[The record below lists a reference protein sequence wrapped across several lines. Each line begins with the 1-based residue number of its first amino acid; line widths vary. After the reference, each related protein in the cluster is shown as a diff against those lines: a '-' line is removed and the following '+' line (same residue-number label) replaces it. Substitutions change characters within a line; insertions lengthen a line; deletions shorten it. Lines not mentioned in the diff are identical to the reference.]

1 MVNKIKE
8 EYIIGFIDKWSVTL
22 IPSVALRKSLLLYI
36 FATLPVAFLGSI
48 NEIITPLLLVS
59 IIIMSIWATCI
70 YKNVDKYKDQVDLFI
85 GVLFA
90 LLSIVTM
97 IGSYKLI
104 VTFRNVSYID
114 ICKAILGYLIIVAF
128 ILVYCIYKIRKGCFV
143 GKKSNLTNA
152 TAMSSAG
159 AFGAVAGSSLSKS
172 LGDNT
177 RIVVLAYSLL
187 FLSYMLSFAY
197 IYLLKYYF
205 VKKLGKQ
212 SSEQVF

>member
-8 EYIIGFIDKWSVTL
+8 EYIIAFIDTWVIPLLPRL
-22 IPSVALRKSLLLYI
+22 IIKKYLLLYI
-36 FATLPVAFLGSI
+36 FATLPVAFLGSLK
-48 NEIITPLLLVS
+48 EITTPLLLVS
-59 IIIMSIWATCI
+59 IIIMSIWAISI
-70 YKNVDKYKDQVDLFI
+70 YKNVDKYKDQVDLFV

-97 IGSYKLI
+97 IGSYKLME
-104 VTFRNVSYID
+104 TFRNVSYID

-143 GKKSNLTNA
+143 GKKTNLTNA
-152 TAMSSAG
+152 TVISSGG
-159 AFGAVAGSSLSKS
+159 AFGGVAGSSLSKS

-177 RIVVLAYSLL
+177 RIVVLAYFLL
-187 FLSYMLSFAY
+187 FFSYMLSFAY